1 MTDLAYS
8 HWTYQDSFC
17 HLLTIDLTQYE
28 LRPVMDKQEFPFN
41 SGHPQTKAIE
51 EGAVACGPG
60 GFNVVLYH
68 GFGIQDQ
75 PQHVLVVD
83 QEIWTTGIGAGGYGV
98 LVTPEGVLIQK
109 NHVQVHVWKPDGGV
123 IEVEHVNRGHEGEV
137 VAFTPRGGTNEFPRY
152 RGKHFYSLTE
162 PAVPTEP
169 VRMSVGKVGDT
180 PPRVWRGQ
188 TVLESTYD
196 LGLVLGD
203 WVTWK
208 QNLGADDVTHVMS
221 GWPQIVRDGENI
233 VHEYEMDPTASHGP
247 DNWFIRRN
255 PRTAIGCSEDGMT
268 AYMLFV
274 EGRLPNSYRPDA
286 PKSKGLRLKAL
297 AETAVKHGIYQ
308 LVVMDGGGSAFQFS
322 EITGVIPGCYNASG
336 TIEGQRPAHFS
347 ASVF

>member
-1 MTDLAYS
+1 MTDGLAYT
-8 HWTYQDSFC
+8 HWVYQSSRC
-17 HLLTIDLTQYE
+17 HLLTIDLTKHE

-98 LVTPEGVLIQK
+98 LVTSDGVLIQK
-109 NHVQVHVWKPDGGV
+109 NHVQVHVWKPDGSV

-137 VAFTPRGGTNEFPRY
+137 VAFTPRGGENEYPKY
-152 RGKHFYSLTE
+152 GGKWFYSLQATNAPE
-162 PAVPTEP
+162 MLVLDVQQSPPKLWPNV
-169 VRMSVGKVGDT
+169 SV
-180 PPRVWRGQ
+180 
-188 TVLESTYD
+188 VLESTYD
-196 LGLVLGD
+196 LRIRMGDVLK
-203 WVTWK
+203 WK
-208 QNLGADDVTHVMS
+208 QNLGADGVTHIMS

-233 VHEYEMDPTASHGP
+233 VHEYEMDPVASHGP
-247 DNWFIRRN
+247 DAWFIRRN
-255 PRTAIGCSEDGMT
+255 PRTAIGCSESGQT
-268 AYMLFV
+268 LFMLFV

-347 ASVF
+347 AAIF